1 MAKKS
6 MARAA
11 KKSARIVSLATATMA
26 AVATATVID
35 MNRMA
40 YEQAMADMADEYGHG
55 EDDMCQIAYMDPFD
69 GLIA

>member
-1 MAKKS
+1 MATKK

-11 KKSARIVSLATATMA
+11 KKSARIVSMATAMA

-40 YEQAMADMADEYGHG
+40 YEQAMADMANEYGHG
-55 EDDMCQIAYMDPFD
+55 EDDMCQMAYIDPFD

>member
-1 MAKKS
+1 

-11 KKSARIVSLATATMA
+11 KKSARIVSMATAMA

-40 YEQAMADMADEYGHG
+40 YEQAMADMANEYGHG
-55 EDDMCQIAYMDPFD
+55 EDDMCQMAYIDPFD